1 MITHISIILFFQY
14 FSLASIIS
22 HSSHLITFTLQ
33 ESQDLQTSKR
43 QKIEVIEKETILPT
57 IDRST
62 EVEDILSGKVLD
74 TDIPGL
80 EELMSTESK

>member
-1 MITHISIILFFQY
+1 MAF
-14 FSLASIIS
+14 IIS
-22 HSSHLITFTLQ
+22 HSDHLTTFTLQ
-33 ESQDLQTSKR
+33 ESQDIQTSKR
-43 QKIEVIEKETILPT
+43 QKMEVIEKETILPT

-62 EVEDILSGKVLD
+62 EVEDILSGKILD

>member
-1 MITHISIILFFQY
+1 MEFFCFGFCSISQLSFI
-14 FSLASIIS
+14 
-22 HSSHLITFTLQ
+22 LQ

-43 QKIEVIEKETILPT
+43 QKVEVIEKETILPT

-62 EVEDILSGKVLD
+62 EVEDILSGKILD

>member
-1 MITHISIILFFQY
+1 MILHLIILT
-14 FSLASIIS
+14 S
-22 HSSHLITFTLQ
+22 Q
-33 ESQDLQTSKR
+33 ESQELQTSKR
-43 QKIEVIEKETILPT
+43 QKVEVIEKETILP

-80 EELMSTESK
+80 EELMSTESKLFQPHQFRFKYVIIILRS

>member
-1 MITHISIILFFQY
+1 MIKDFYLTSIV
-14 FSLASIIS
+14 
-22 HSSHLITFTLQ
+22 SSSYHLTTFTLQ

>member
-1 MITHISIILFFQY
+1 MS
-14 FSLASIIS
+14 SIIS
-22 HSSHLITFTLQ
+22 HNDHLTTFTLQ
-33 ESQDLQTSKR
+33 ESQDIQTSKR
-43 QKIEVIEKETILPT
+43 QKMEVIEKETILPT

-62 EVEDILSGKVLD
+62 EVEDILSGKILD

>member
-1 MITHISIILFFQY
+1 MS
-14 FSLASIIS
+14 SVIS
-22 HSSHLITFTLQ
+22 HSYHLKTLTLQ

-43 QKIEVIEKETILPT
+43 QKIEVIEKETILPI

>member
-1 MITHISIILFFQY
+1 M
-14 FSLASIIS
+14 ASIIS

>member
-1 MITHISIILFFQY
+1 MEI
-14 FSLASIIS
+14 
-22 HSSHLITFTLQ
+22 
-33 ESQDLQTSKR
+33 
-43 QKIEVIEKETILPT
+43 IEKETILP

>member
-1 MITHISIILFFQY
+1 MTANIYHLIQRQL
-14 FSLASIIS
+14 IIS
-22 HSSHLITFTLQ
+22 KFQ
-33 ESQDLQTSKR
+33 ESQELTTSKR
-43 QKIEVIEKETILPT
+43 QKIEVIEKEMILPV

-80 EELMSTESK
+80 EELMSTESKFF

>member
-1 MITHISIILFFQY
+1 MHIS
-14 FSLASIIS
+14 
-22 HSSHLITFTLQ
+22 
-33 ESQDLQTSKR
+33 KR
-43 QKIEVIEKETILPT
+43 AKVEETIVA

-80 EELMSTESK
+80 EELMSTESKQNVTICDNLMQYILKSFYRDE